1 MAEQKEFPK
10 ITEEELDR
18 LRQFLGKRL
27 AVKSPF
33 NRNATIDTI
42 THFAHGIGDLNP
54 LFSDEEYGQATRWGS
69 VIAPPTFLFTC
80 EGIGAPRGLG
90 GVHAMWSG
98 ASFEMEDVLTHGT
111 GIRGTVTPSGLTP
124 KETRFAGR
132 AILQEFTYDYSTL
145 GGKAI
150 GKVRQWSMRTE
161 RDTAQDRGKYNELE
175 PASYSPEDIDRIFA
189 DYDKE
194 EIRGAEPRYW
204 EDVEEGQVL
213 PHVVKGPL
221 RVTDNIAWK
230 IGWGFTPFVYAHKIA
245 VDFYKKHP
253 SAFIVNESG
262 IPDVPERVHWE
273 TEFARRVG
281 VSEAYDYGPQ
291 RVSWLCQVVTNWIGD
306 DGFIREFWG
315 EVRRH
320 NLNGDTTWLKGA
332 VSGKRMEGGR
342 PLVDLDLWGND
353 QRGER
358 TIRGGATVVL
368 PSRG

>member
-1 MAEQKEFPK
+1 MVDQQEFPK

-18 LRQFLGKRL
+18 LRQFLDKPLPVR
-27 AVKSPF
+27 SPF

-42 THFAHGIGDLNP
+42 AHFAYGMGDMNP
-54 LFSDEEYGQATRWGS
+54 LFSDEEYGKATRWAS

-80 EGIGAPRGLG
+80 EGIGAPRGLA

-98 ASFEMEDVLTHGT
+98 ASFEMANVLREGT
-111 GIRGTVTPSGLTP
+111 GIRGMVTPSGLTP
-124 KETRFAGR
+124 KETKFAGS
-132 AILQEFTYDYSTL
+132 AILQEFTYDFSTL
-145 GGKAI
+145 GGEAI
-150 GKVRQWSMRTE
+150 AKVRQWSMRTE
-161 RDTAQDRGKYNELE
+161 RDTAQAHGKYNYLE
-175 PASYSPEDIDRIFA
+175 PASYTPEEIDRIFA
-189 DYDKE
+189 DYEKE

-204 EDVEEGQVL
+204 EDVEDGQVL

-230 IGWGFTPFVYAHKIA
+230 IGWGFMPFVYAHKIA

-253 SAFIVNESG
+253 HAFIFNESG
-262 IPDVPERVHWE
+262 IPDVPERVHWD

-281 VSEAYDYGPQ
+281 VPEAYDYGPQ
-291 RVSWLCQVVTNWIGD
+291 RVSWLCQVVTNWMGD

-320 NLNGDTTWLKGA
+320 NLNGDTTWLKGT
-332 VSGKRMEGGR
+332 VSEKRKEGAHA
-342 PLVDLDLWGND
+342 LVDLELWGYD

-358 TIRGGATVVL
+358 TILGGATVVL
-368 PSRG
+368 PARD